1 VIITLTLKT
10 LKMTY
15 KKTIS
20 SVEYQE
26 SVARA
31 KKNPQNRVDTVRKSP
46 YHMING
52 IPHKMKGNNWIPLTK
67 IN

>member
-1 VIITLTLKT
+1 
-10 LKMTY
+10 MTY

>member
-1 VIITLTLKT
+1 
-10 LKMTY
+10 MTY

-31 KKNPQNRVDTVRKSP
+31 KKNPQNRVDLVKKSP
-46 YHMING
+46 YLMIGG
-52 IPHKMKGNNWIPLTK
+52 IPHKFKGGQWVSLTK